1 MNTITSKMPVVE
13 VPSEQRAKWFREQPN
28 IHVGDI
34 VLIVDSNLPP
44 LEWRSGRVQDVH
56 PGKDGV
62 VRVVTLRTTNGLLKR
77 PVNKL
82 CPLPLNQ

>member
-1 MNTITSKMPVVE
+1 MYRNIDLRQEDRGWQHVLWRNSPADPV
-13 VPSEQRAKWFREQPN
+13 R
-28 IHVGDI
+28 
-34 VLIVDSNLPP
+34 
-44 LEWRSGRVQDVH
+44 RVQDVH

-82 CPLPLNQ
+82 CPLPTNQ